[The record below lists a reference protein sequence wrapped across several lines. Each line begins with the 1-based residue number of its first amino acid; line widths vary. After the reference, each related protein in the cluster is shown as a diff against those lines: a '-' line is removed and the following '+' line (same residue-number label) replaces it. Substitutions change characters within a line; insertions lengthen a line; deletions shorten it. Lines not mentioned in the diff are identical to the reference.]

1 MGEIAASVLLKLFIN
16 YYKRCHTTYVP
27 YRRSGTLFSNVQHI
41 IYDHREQRNIGKIN
55 LIKYVQGHT
64 HFDMVFQSIY

>member
-16 YYKRCHTTYVP
+16 YSSIIIKDATPLTSP
-27 YRRSGTLFSNVQHI
+27 IAGAELLFSNVQHI

-55 LIKYVQGHT
+55 
-64 HFDMVFQSIY
+64 